1 MTLKFEFERGV
12 LYMTS
17 WKKWTSALLAAGI
30 IVGSGAVWQDSSV
43 QAASVSTKVTTP
55 TEVTLKSGGKTLT
68 QKGLLQGGS
77 TWVSLTAVKDVA
89 GGSLKYDAKAKEY
102 SLTAANNTMTISLID
117 GAPSVRINN
126 YYPQVEAKLINGRF
140 YIPFSA
146 MRDYLGVQGNWDG
159 KAKTLTLSKV
169 KQNSVTVKA
178 ATVKVS
184 IKNAEVDIQYPQ
196 VSGLANDKAEAA
208 INKVLKDEVDAFVAD
223 FKKQTK
229 EFGDAAANRPYAF
242 ESSYVVTYNENGVLG
257 LITQSYQDYAGAHG
271 MTFRSGHTFA
281 LDSGKE
287 LSLDDVIQNNKT
299 VRQTVSKKVGDQLK
313 ASGGY
318 LEGYKGLNKDQD
330 FYVTPTGVVV
340 FFQLYEYTAYAEGFP
355 EFPFTYK
362 ELLPK
367 GTEPFSGLTAN
378 K

>member
-1 MTLKFEFERGV
+1 
-12 LYMTS
+12 MTS

-102 SLTAANNTMTISLID
+102 ALTAANNTMTISMID

-126 YYPQVEAKLINGRF
+126 YYPQFEAKLINGRL
-140 YIPFSA
+140 YVPFSA
-146 MRDYLGVQGNWDG
+146 MRDYLGVQGSWDG

-208 INKVLKDEVDAFVAD
+208 INKVLKDEANAFVAD

-229 EFGDAAANRPYAF
+229 ELGDAAANRPYAF
-242 ESSYVVTYNENGVLG
+242 ESTYVVTYNENGVLG
-257 LITQSYQDYAGAHG
+257 LVTQRYEDYAGAHG
-271 MTFRSGHTFA
+271 MTTRSGHTFA

-299 VRQTVSKKVGDQLK
+299 VRETVSKKVGDQLK
-313 ASGGY
+313 ARGGY

-355 EFPFTYK
+355 EFTFTYK

-367 GTEPFSGLTAN
+367 GTAPFSGLTSS

>member
-1 MTLKFEFERGV
+1 
-12 LYMTS
+12 MTS

-55 TEVTLKSGGKTLT
+55 NEVTLKSGGKTLT

-89 GGSLKYDAKAKEY
+89 GGTLKYDAKNKEY
-102 SLTAANNTMTISLID
+102 ALTAANNTMTISLLD
-117 GAPSVRINN
+117 GDPMLRINK
-126 YYPQVEAKLINGRF
+126 YYPGVEAKLINGRL

-146 MRDYLGVQGNWDG
+146 MRDYLGVQGSWDS

-178 ATVKVS
+178 AKVDVS

-196 VSGLANDKAEAA
+196 VSGLGSKEAEAA

-229 EFGDAAANRPYAF
+229 DFGDEAASRPYEF
-242 ESSYVVTYNENGVLG
+242 DSSYVVTYNENGVLG
-257 LITQSYQDYAGAHG
+257 LITSTYEDYAGAHG
-271 MTFRSGHTFA
+271 MSFRTGHTFA

-287 LSLDDVIQNNKT
+287 LSLNDVIQNNKT
-299 VRQTVSKKVGDQLK
+299 VRETVSKKVGDQLK
-313 ASGGY
+313 GRGGY

-355 EFPFTYK
+355 EFTFMYK
-362 ELLPK
+362 DLLPK
-367 GTEPFSGLTAN
+367 GSKPFSGLTAN